1 MADHRSVVAGDRLS
15 WVFAGTLLVAAV
27 TGAVALLAPHLPGA
41 LGLPALYLLAIL
53 PIAYRWGPAAGMVV
67 AAASTVIFGLV
78 IVSPGLGFV
87 VDGGYAV
94 SLGVFLLTACVA
106 AYMASRPPWEAG
118 RLLDEQAAVRRIS
131 RQVAQGASVEAVFA
145 SVADEA
151 TRLLQADV
159 TLLARVHDG
168 TGTFVAVGGWA
179 GGPVDVDFA
188 VGQRWGTSAIRI
200 DDVPIAAAGI
210 PLRSSVWSPVTVA
223 GRHWGGIVVGL
234 LNGLLPAD
242 TEQRL
247 GSFAELAGPAIASA
261 QSRVELAALVERHP
275 ALGAEVDR
283 DGGPERSIGPGL
295 AQ

>member
-1 MADHRSVVAGDRLS
+1 MADHRSAVAGDRLS

-27 TGAVALLAPHLPGA
+27 TGAVALLAPHLHGA
-41 LGLPALYLLAIL
+41 LGMPVLYLLAIL

-78 IVSPGLGFV
+78 IVSPRLGFV

-94 SLGVFLLTACVA
+94 SLGAFLLTACVA

-118 RLLDEQAAVRRIS
+118 RLLEEQAAVRRIS
-131 RQVAQGASVEAVFA
+131 RQGASVEAVFA
-145 SVADEA
+145 SVADEATEA

-168 TGTFVAVGGWA
+168 TGTFVAIGGWA
-179 GGPVDVDFA
+179 GGPVGVDFA

-247 GSFAELAGPAIASA
+247 GSFTELAGPAIASA
-261 QSRVELAALVERHP
+261 QSRVELAALVERYP
-275 ALGAEVDR
+275 ALGAEADR

>member
-1 MADHRSVVAGDRLS
+1 MADHRSVAGDRLS

-41 LGLPALYLLAIL
+41 LCLPALYLLAIL
-53 PIAYRWGPAAGMVV
+53 PVAYRWGPAAGIVV
-67 AAASTVIFGLV
+67 AAASTVIFGIV
-78 IVSPGLGFV
+78 IASPRLGLG

-118 RLLDEQAAVRRIS
+118 RLLEEQAAVRRIS
-131 RQVAQGASVEAVFA
+131 RQVAQGASAEAVFA

-179 GGPVDVDFA
+179 GGPVGVRFA

-223 GRHWGGIVVGL
+223 GRYWGGIVVGL

-242 TEQRL
+242 TEQWL

-261 QSRVELAALVERHP
+261 QSRVELAALVERHG
-275 ALGAEVDR
+275 ALSAEVDR
-283 DGGPERSIGPGL
+283 DGGPDRSIGPGL